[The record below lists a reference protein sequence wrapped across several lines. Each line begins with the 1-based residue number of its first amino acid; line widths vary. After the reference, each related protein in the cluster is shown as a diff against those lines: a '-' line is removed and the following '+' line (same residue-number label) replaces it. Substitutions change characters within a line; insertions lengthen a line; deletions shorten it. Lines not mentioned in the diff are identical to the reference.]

1 MSEKSHLEHLTDA
14 VNAGRISRRAWI
26 KAMLVAGVAMPA
38 LVKAMGPAL
47 AQDTKDLRVF
57 MVPKFTGFVFFEL
70 ARDGAEKACK
80 ELGCEL
86 TYVGTTTADVE
97 GQVQVYQNLVPQR
110 PDVLVTA
117 ALDINAGVPALRR
130 LRQQGTVVVTFDA
143 DVAPQGRDLFVN
155 MAPFDVQARA
165 MLESALANVP
175 EGGKAIWVA
184 PTPTVA
190 NFISQKKALD
200 DLIASE
206 ERYASIEF
214 IDTLYAEDDPEKS
227 YQVGSSAMQAH
238 PDLKLFISGS
248 GISVPALNKAIED
261 TGRRG
266 EVYATGYGLP
276 DTMTTY
282 IANDTIKQYA
292 LWSPFDFGYMATYA
306 GVLIKAG
313 ELAPEEGTTFDVPN
327 LGERSIDDNRTA
339 NLNAMLFFTKG
350 HDTFETGIP
359 MKLPQDG

>member
-1 MSEKSHLEHLTDA
+1 MKCKTKLGANRAAMVLTLAGALLTATAATSE
-14 VNAGRISRRAWI
+14 
-26 KAMLVAGVAMPA
+26 
-38 LVKAMGPAL
+38 
-47 AQDTKDLRVF
+47 AQQGEGMRVF

-70 ARDGAEKACK
+70 AREGAEKACE

-117 ALDINAGVPALRR
+117 ALDINAGVPVLRR
-130 LRQQGTVVVTFDA
+130 LRSQGTVVVTFDA
-143 DVAPQGRDLFVN
+143 DVAGDGRDLFVN
-155 MAPFDVQARA
+155 MAPFEIQAKA

-175 EGGKAIWVA
+175 EGGQAIWVA

-190 NFISQKKALD
+190 NFISQKEALD
-200 DLIASE
+200 NLIASD
-206 ERYASIEF
+206 ERYGSIEF
-214 IDTLYAEDDPEKS
+214 IDTLYADDDPEKS
-227 YQVGSSAMQAH
+227 YAVGSSAMEAH

-261 TGRRG
+261 TGRAG

-292 LWSPFDFGYMATYA
+292 LWSPYDFGYLATYA
-306 GVLIKAG
+306 GVKVKAG
-313 ELAPEEGTTFDVPN
+313 ELETTEGASFEVPR
-327 LGERSIDDNRTA
+327 LGERTIGADQTA

-350 HDTFETGIP
+350 HDTFETGLP
-359 MKLPQDG
+359 MQN

>member
-1 MSEKSHLEHLTDA
+1 MTLENPTKPA
-14 VNAGRISRRAWI
+14 SAPSRRHVLA
-26 KAMLVAGVAMPA
+26 AMLALGASAPA
-38 LVKAMGPAL
+38 LMASLRPAL
-47 AQDTKDLRVF
+47 AQEAKGLRVF

-70 ARDGAEKACK
+70 ARAGAEKACE
-80 ELGCEL
+80 ELGCEF

-97 GQVQVYQNLVPQR
+97 GQVQVFQNLVPQR

-117 ALDINAGVPALRR
+117 ALDINAGVPVLKR
-130 LRQQGTVVVTFDA
+130 LRSQGTVVVTFDA
-143 DVAPQGRDLFVN
+143 DVAPEGRDLFVN
-155 MAPFDVQARA
+155 MAPFDVQAKA

-175 EGGKAIWVA
+175 EGGEAIWVA

-200 DLIASE
+200 ELIASDP
-206 ERYASIEF
+206 RYASIKF
-214 IDTLYAEDDPEKS
+214 IDTLYADDDPEKS
-227 YQVGSSAMQAH
+227 YSVGSSAMQAH

-266 EVYATGYGLP
+266 EVFATGYGLP

-292 LWSPFDFGYMATYA
+292 LWSPFDFGYMSTYA
-306 GVLIKAG
+306 GVLMKAG
-313 ELAPEEGTTFDVPN
+313 ELTAEEGATFEVPG
-327 LGERSIDDNRTA
+327 LGTREVGPDQTA

-350 HDTFETGIP
+350 HDTFETGVP
-359 MKLPQDG
+359 MEL